1 VSFSFTAES
10 SSDSFLEEGLFYH
23 KNNGTQVPIMD
34 KRTPNKDNFEER
46 IEKLTAS
53 DFEKAITIF
62 HERLDSGYAAFLN
75 SCVRCGLCADSC
87 HYYIANPEMES
98 MPAYKLNLV
107 AKVFKKYFTQTG
119 KRMSRWVGAEK
130 LDRKLVEKWIDS
142 LFGRCTLCGR
152 CSLNCTMGI
161 NIPYIIRT
169 ARGALA
175 EVGLVPPGL
184 QSTVDTALRSGNNMG
199 ISKEDWLETVE
210 WLEEELQQEVDD
222 PDAKLPVDA
231 DGARFLYTI
240 NPREAMF
247 FPLSI
252 SAVGIIFY
260 AAGESWTFSSDN
272 FDVTN
277 YGLYSGDD
285 EAAGVMSGRLIDSLK
300 KLHCKSLILAEC
312 GHGFNSNRWEAPE
325 WLSQKYDFGVQSI
338 IQVIGHYIREGRIK
352 LDPSKNQKKVT
363 LHDPCNLVRLGGL
376 IEEQRF
382 VLRRAVTHFVE
393 MTPNREKN
401 YCCGGGGGQ
410 LAMTRFAERR
420 IASGKIKAD
429 QVIRTGAE
437 VVVTPC
443 HNCID
448 QFMELNKHYKLGI
461 EIKTISEIVADA
473 LVITKKSA

>member
-1 VSFSFTAES
+1 MDDFTAKIAKITPDDCQRVLDIFKKS
-10 SSDSFLEEGLFYH
+10 ITSD
-23 KNNGTQVPIMD
+23 
-34 KRTPNKDNFEER
+34 
-46 IEKLTAS
+46 
-53 DFEKAITIF
+53 
-62 HERLDSGYAAFLN
+62 YAAFLN

-87 HYYIANPEMES
+87 HYYLSNPEIES
-98 MPAYKLNLV
+98 MPAYKLNLI
-107 AKVFKKYFTQTG
+107 AKVFKKHFTPVG
-119 KRMSRWVGAEK
+119 KKLSRWVGAEEF
-130 LDRKLVEKWIDS
+130 DRQLMEEWIES

-184 QSTVDTALRSGNNMG
+184 QSTVDTALKTGNNMG
-199 ISKEDWLETVE
+199 IAKEDWLETVE

-222 PDAKLPVDA
+222 PNAKLPVD
-231 DGARFLYTI
+231 GKGSKYLYTI

-252 SAVGIIFY
+252 SAVGKIFY
-260 AAGESWTFSSDN
+260 AADESWTFSSDN

-285 EAAGVMSGRLIDSLK
+285 KAAGVMSSRLIDSGK
-300 KLHCKSLILAEC
+300 KLECQSLILAEC

-325 WLSQKYDFGVQSI
+325 WLSRKYEFGVKSI
-338 IQVIGHYIREGRIK
+338 IQIIGDYIREDRIK
-352 LDPSKNQKKVT
+352 LDPSRNQKVVT

-382 VLRRAVTHFVE
+382 IIKHAVTHFVE

-429 QVIRTGAE
+429 QVIQTGAD

-448 QFMELNKHYKLGI
+448 QFMELNKHYQLGI
-461 EIKTISEIVADA
+461 EIKTVSEIVADA
-473 LVITKKSA
+473 LVIQKKPD